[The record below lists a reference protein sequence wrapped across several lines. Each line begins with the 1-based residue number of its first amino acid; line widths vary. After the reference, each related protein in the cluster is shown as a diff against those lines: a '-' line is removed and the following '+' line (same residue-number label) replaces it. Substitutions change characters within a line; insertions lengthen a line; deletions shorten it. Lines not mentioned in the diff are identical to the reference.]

1 MAEKSDRRAFL
12 NKTLLGAAGL
22 GAAYSLEEK
31 ILLTALEGQAAE
43 VGPPK
48 AEPAGSLPHGKIGNV
63 SISRL
68 FLGGNL
74 IGGWAHSRDLMYV
87 SQLFKA
93 YNTEAKIFE
102 TLAIAEQHGINT
114 VLIDPVSQNVVEKYK
129 RQRGGKI
136 QTMVCM
142 HPDADE
148 GQMDREIKDLVDKG
162 ATLVYTHGEVTDG
175 HTRAERVHVLARCM
189 ELIKKHGVPAG
200 IGSHS
205 LETPMAC
212 REAGRPRGLL
222 REDLAHGPLLVGHPA
237 GKARGMVLVQA
248 ADFGPRRLPRQH
260 VVPGCGEDDCLHGKR
275 EEALGSVQGHG
286 GRRDPAANGFS
297 LRLPPRRRLRG
308 CRDVRLP
315 HRGRREARRRRP
327 AEARPAQARLVL
339 IYPRLFAQR
348 STIASPGHSWSGR

>member
-43 VGPPK
+43 NAPPK
-48 AEPAGSLPHGKIGNV
+48 AEAAGSLPHGKIGNV

-93 YNTEAKIFE
+93 YNTDAKVFE
-102 TLAIAEQHGINT
+102 TLQLAEQHGINT

-212 REAGRPRGLL
+212 EKQGVNP
-222 REDLAHGPLLVGHPA
+222 
-237 GKARGMVLVQA
+237 
-248 ADFGPRRLPRQH
+248 DFY
-260 VVPGCGEDDCLHGKR
+260 VKTLHMDRYWSATPPEKR
-275 EEALGSVQGHG
+275 EEWCWYKPQTTDHDGYHDNMWCLDAEKTISFMESVKK
-286 GRRDPAANGFS
+286 PWVAFKVMAAGAI
-297 LRLPPRRRLRG
+297 PPRMAFPYAFRHG
-308 CRDVRLP
+308 ADFVVAGMFDFHIEEDVRL
-315 HRGRREARRRRP
+315 A
-327 AEARPAQARLVL
+327 AEALRKLD
-339 IYPRLFAQR
+339 QR
-348 STIASPGHSWSGR
+348 KRDWC

>member
-136 QTMVCM
+136 QTMVCI
-142 HPDADE
+142 PPT
-148 GQMDREIKDLVDKG
+148 R
-162 ATLVYTHGEVTDG
+162 
-175 HTRAERVHVLARCM
+175 TRARWIARSRTSSTRGRPWS
-189 ELIKKHGVPAG
+189 I
-200 IGSHS
+200 
-205 LETPMAC
+205 PMA
-212 REAGRPRGLL
+212 RSPTR
-222 REDLAHGPLLVGHPA
+222 H
-237 GKARGMVLVQA
+237 M
-248 ADFGPRRLPRQH
+248 
-260 VVPGCGEDDCLHGKR
+260 
-275 EEALGSVQGHG
+275 G
-286 GRRDPAANGFS
+286 GRQD
-297 LRLPPRRRLRG
+297 RG
-308 CRDVRLP
+308 DRAD
-315 HRGRREARRRRP
+315 A
-327 AEARPAQARLVL
+327 
-339 IYPRLFAQR
+339 
-348 STIASPGHSWSGR
+348 WS

>member
-31 ILLTALEGQAAE
+31 ILLNALEGQTQAAE
-43 VGPPK
+43 TSPAK
-48 AEPAGSLPHGKIGNV
+48 AAAAGSLPHGKIGNV

-93 YNTEAKIFE
+93 YNTDAKVFE
-102 TLAIAEQHGINT
+102 TLALAEQHGINT

-129 RQRGGKI
+129 RERGGKI

-162 ATLVYTHGEVTDG
+162 ATLVYTHGELTDG

-212 REAGRPRGLL
+212 QQQGV
-222 REDLAHGPLLVGHPA
+222 H
-237 GKARGMVLVQA
+237 
-248 ADFGPRRLPRQH
+248 ADFY
-260 VVPGCGEDDCLHGKR
+260 VKTLHMDRYWSATPKDKR
-275 EEALGSVQGHG
+275 EEWCWYKPQTTDHDGYHDNMWCLDAEKTIAFMETVKK
-286 GRRDPAANGFS
+286 PWVAFKVMAAGAI
-297 LRLPPRRRLRG
+297 PPRMAFPYAYRHG
-308 CRDVRLP
+308 ADFVVAGMFDFHIEEDVKL
-315 HRGRREARRRRP
+315 A
-327 AEARPAQARLVL
+327 AEALRKVD
-339 IYPRLFAQR
+339 QR
-348 STIASPGHSWSGR
+348 KRDWC

>member
-31 ILLTALEGQAAE
+31 ILLNALEGQAAE
-43 VGPPK
+43 IGPPK
-48 AEPAGSLPHGKIGNV
+48 AAAAGSLPHGKIGNV

-93 YNTEAKIFE
+93 YNTDAKVFE

-129 RQRGGKI
+129 RERGGKI
-136 QTMVCM
+136 QTMVCI

-162 ATLVYTHGEVTDG
+162 ATLLYTHGELTDG
-175 HTRAERVHVLARCM
+175 HTRAERVHVLAKAM
-189 ELIKKHGVPAG
+189 ELIKKQGVPAG

-212 REAGRPRGLL
+212 EKQG
-222 REDLAHGPLLVGHPA
+222 AH
-237 GKARGMVLVQA
+237 
-248 ADFGPRRLPRQH
+248 ADFY
-260 VVPGCGEDDCLHGKR
+260 VKTLHMDRYWSATPPQKR
-275 EEALGSVQGHG
+275 EEWCWYKPQSSEHDGFHDNMWCLDAEKTISFMETVKK
-286 GRRDPAANGFS
+286 PWVAFKVMAAGAI
-297 LRLPPRRRLRG
+297 PPRMAFPYAFRHGADFVVAGMFDFHIEEDVKLAADALRKL
-308 CRDVRLP
+308 D
-315 HRGRREARRRRP
+315 
-327 AEARPAQARLVL
+327 
-339 IYPRLFAQR
+339 QR
-348 STIASPGHSWSGR
+348 KRAWC

>member
-43 VGPPK
+43 NAPPK
-48 AEPAGSLPHGKIGNV
+48 AEAAGGLPHGKIGNV

-93 YNTEAKIFE
+93 YNTDAKVFE
-102 TLAIAEQHGINT
+102 TLEIAERHGINT

-136 QTMVCM
+136 QTMVCI

-148 GQMDREIKDLVDKG
+148 GQMDREIKELVDKG
-162 ATLVYTHGEVTDG
+162 ATLLYTHGELTDG
-175 HTRAERVHVLARCM
+175 HTRAERVHVLAKAM

-212 REAGRPRGLL
+212 EKQG
-222 REDLAHGPLLVGHPA
+222 VG
-237 GKARGMVLVQA
+237 
-248 ADFGPRRLPRQH
+248 ADFYVKTLHMDRYWSATPR
-260 VVPGCGEDDCLHGKR
+260 EKR
-275 EEALGSVQGHG
+275 EEWCWYKPQSSDHDGFHDNMWCL
-286 GRRDPAANGFS
+286 DPEKTISFMETVKKPWVAFKVMAAGAI
-297 LRLPPRRRLRG
+297 PPRMAFPYAFRHG
-308 CRDVRLP
+308 ADFVVAGMFDFHIEEDVKL
-315 HRGRREARRRRP
+315 A
-327 AEARPAQARLVL
+327 AEALRKLD
-339 IYPRLFAQR
+339 QR
-348 STIASPGHSWSGR
+348 NRAWC